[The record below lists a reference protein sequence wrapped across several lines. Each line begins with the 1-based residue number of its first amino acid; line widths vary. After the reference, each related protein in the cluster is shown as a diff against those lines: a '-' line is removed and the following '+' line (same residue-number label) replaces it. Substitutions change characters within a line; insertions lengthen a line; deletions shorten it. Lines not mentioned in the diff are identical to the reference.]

1 MDVSIGGNSLP
12 FDWFILVLR
21 VLFIL
26 LIYGFLYQV
35 VRVTIRELMAISQ
48 VSARPASASLPNPSS
63 RLEILDPAQSS
74 LAPGVSL
81 AVGHHETIGRH
92 LDNSIVLDDAFVSSR
107 HAEMSFERG
116 VWTVRDL
123 NSTNGTFLNGAAI
136 RGAERVSSGD
146 TVQFGRMQLRFIA

>member
-1 MDVSIGGNSLP
+1 MDAPIGGDSLP
-12 FDWFILVLR
+12 FDWFILLLR
-21 VLFIL
+21 VFFIA
-26 LIYGFLYQV
+26 LIYFFLYQV
-35 VRVTIRELMAISQ
+35 VRVTIRELIAISQ
-48 VSARPASASLPNPSS
+48 VSARPAATSSLNPSS

-92 LDNSIVLDDAFVSSR
+92 QENSIVLDDAYVSGR

-123 NSTNGTFLNGAAI
+123 GSTNGTFLNGVAV
-136 RGAERVSSGD
+136 RGAERLSSGD
-146 TVQFGRMQLRFIA
+146 TVQFGRMQLRFVA

>member
-1 MDVSIGGNSLP
+1 A
-12 FDWFILVLR
+12 
-21 VLFIL
+21 
-26 LIYGFLYQV
+26 LIYFFLYQV
-35 VRVTIRELMAISQ
+35 VRVTIRELIAISQ
-48 VSARPASASLPNPSS
+48 VSARPPAASPLNPSS

-92 LDNSIVLDDAFVSSR
+92 QDNSIVLDDAYVSSH

-123 NSTNGTFLNGAAI
+123 GSTNGTYLNGVAV
-136 RGAERVSSGD
+136 RGAQPLSSGD
-146 TVQFGRMQLRFIA
+146 TVQFGRMQLRFVA

>member
-12 FDWFILVLR
+12 FDWFILLLR
-21 VLFIL
+21 VLFIV
-26 LIYGFLYQV
+26 LIYVFLYQV
-35 VRVTIRELMAISQ
+35 VRVTIRELITLSQ
-48 VSARPASASLPNPSS
+48 VGAQPASASLPNPSS
-63 RLEILDPAQSS
+63 HLEIVEPAQSS
-74 LAPGVSL
+74 LSPGASL

-107 HAEMSFERG
+107 HAEMSFEQG

-123 NSTNGTFLNGAAI
+123 DSTNGTFLNGAAV

-146 TVQFGRMQLRFIA
+146 TVQFGRMQLRFVA